1 LTTFTD
7 HRHNTRAWCHANLL
21 ANRFAPGS
29 LTSH

>member
-21 ANRFAPGS
+21 ELLRQAF
-29 LTSH
+29 